1 MRKFKKVSPK
11 IEAIGTYLK
20 SILSLKGT
28 MGL

>member
-1 MRKFKKVSPK
+1 MRKFQKVPLK
-11 IEAIGTYLK
+11 IEVIGTHPK